1 MRLFEN
7 NTKYNKL
14 TKECDGCKYK
24 GVHMCTH
31 INECTDRS
39 NYTDRDKTNRM
50 NLDIKKRG

>member
-14 TKECDGCKYK
+14 TKECDGCKYR